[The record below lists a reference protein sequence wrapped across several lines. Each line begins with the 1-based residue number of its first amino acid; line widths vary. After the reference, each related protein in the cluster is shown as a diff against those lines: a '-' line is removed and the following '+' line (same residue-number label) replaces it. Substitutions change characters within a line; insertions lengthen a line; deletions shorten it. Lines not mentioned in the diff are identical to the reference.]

1 MFDHA
6 GLDKLSGFSID
17 SARVLLPKEA
27 DGTNLVGEAT
37 LPNHSVF
44 TFALVRCLQ
53 RLCAFRFSSF
63 CTTDCNSR
71 AM

>member
-1 MFDHA
+1 MFNRT

-44 TFALVRCLQ
+44 TFALVRYL
-53 RLCAFRFSSF
+53 
-63 CTTDCNSR
+63 
-71 AM
+71 